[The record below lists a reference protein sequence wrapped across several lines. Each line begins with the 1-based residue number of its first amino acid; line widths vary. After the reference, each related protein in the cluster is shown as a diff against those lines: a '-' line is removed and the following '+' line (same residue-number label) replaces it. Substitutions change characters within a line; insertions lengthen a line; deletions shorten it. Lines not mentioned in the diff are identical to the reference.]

1 MKLNRN
7 HLLLAVAIVLL
18 FLLLLPF
25 RPYMGRGIAPA
36 GLPPLVT
43 APAQTRPKAESL
55 LDLNTATE
63 DQLQTLPGIGPVR
76 AKSIVAYRNHN
87 GPFQSVE
94 ELTAVDG
101 IDLGILEQLRHL
113 IRVTIE

>member
-7 HLLLAVAIVLL
+7 PLLLLAGAALL
-18 FLLLLPF
+18 LLLLLPF
-25 RPYMGRGIAPA
+25 RPYVGRGIAPA
-36 GLPPLVT
+36 GLPPLMT
-43 APAQTRPKAESL
+43 IPAQTRPASGNP

-63 DQLQTLPGIGPVR
+63 EQLQTLPGIGPVR
-76 AKSIVAYRNHN
+76 AADIVAYRSCN

-101 IDLGILEQLRHL
+101 IDLGVLEQLRPL
-113 IRVTIE
+113 ICVTIE

>member
-7 HLLLAVAIVLL
+7 HLLLAVAVALL
-18 FLLLLPF
+18 LRLLLPF
-25 RPYMGRGIAPA
+25 RPYVGRGIEPV

-43 APAQTRPKAESL
+43 VPAQMRPKAENL

-63 DQLQTLPGIGPVR
+63 DQLQALPGIGPVR

-101 IDLGILEQLRHL
+101 IDLGVLEQLRHL
-113 IRVTIE
+113 VCATVE

>member
-7 HLLLAVAIVLL
+7 YLLVSVALVLL
-18 FLLLLPF
+18 ILLLPF
-25 RPYMGRGIAPA
+25 RPYVGRGIAPA

-43 APAQTRPKAESL
+43 EPAKMRSKAENL

-63 DQLQTLPGIGPVR
+63 AQLQTLPGIGPVR
-76 AKSIVAYRNHN
+76 AKSIADYRNCN

-101 IDLGILEQLRHL
+101 IDLGILEQLRPL
-113 IRVTIE
+113 ICVTIE